1 MVIIA
6 NSTFEDWSFA
16 SGISAAAPA
25 GEGVQ

>member
-16 SGISAAAPA
+16 SGISAAAPT
-25 GEGVQ
+25 EEPVR